1 MAPTKLH
8 EKKYNELV
16 ESMNYNHLK
25 LKPLTIAE
33 RFKFN
38 HRKQHKGVSIVQFL
52 AELKKLAE
60 TCEFGVKFD
69 EQLRDRLVEGLHSK
83 SIQSDYSLKEI

>member
-1 MAPTKLH
+1 M
-8 EKKYNELV
+8 
-16 ESMNYNHLK
+16 
-25 LKPLTIAE
+25 
-33 RFKFN
+33 
-38 HRKQHKGVSIVQFL
+38 QFL